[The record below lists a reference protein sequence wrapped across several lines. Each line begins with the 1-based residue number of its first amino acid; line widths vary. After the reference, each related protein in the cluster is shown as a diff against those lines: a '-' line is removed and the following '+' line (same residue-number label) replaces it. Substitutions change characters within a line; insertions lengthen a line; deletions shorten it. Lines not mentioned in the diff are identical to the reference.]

1 MYQKIHRWVDED
13 SVDVEP
19 EDGSRDT
26 RDPQDREEREIEELP
41 GEKRRLTEIAEE

>member
-19 EDGSRDT
+19 ENEP
-26 RDPQDREEREIEELP
+26 RDPQDREERELEELP
-41 GEKRRLTEIAEE
+41 GEKRRQTEIADE